1 MNNLAYFEF
10 LDGLGIKYSTVRCHD
25 RCWPGALG
33 GLLLEAL
40 RSTRH
45 SSLPLC
51 LSPSL
56 LTPLKPPFD
65 LAVPPQVLTWNV
77 GHNPVGIYQRNGH
90 DIMLFHARNFG
101 QLQFD

>member
-1 MNNLAYFEF
+1 MRTLSSWTASAS
-10 LDGLGIKYSTVRCHD
+10 STALYAATIAA
-25 RCWPGALG
+25 GLG

-45 SSLPLC
+45 SSLLPLC

-56 LTPLKPPFD
+56 LKPLKPPFD